1 MTAAGRWKPQTINH
15 VLKTLKKLLN
25 DAVLD
30 GYLESNPAL
39 SVKPV
44 PMPQQ
49 EMDFLD
55 PEELRLFLDHANPH
69 YRPLFLCA
77 MLTGLRRGE
86 LLALQWG
93 DIDFAKGQIRVRR
106 SLYQGQFIEPKS
118 ERSRRTID
126 MAPML
131 IETLKSIPSR
141 FAGELVFCQEN
152 GKPLDPNN
160 LVKRE
165 FKRALRRAGLRDI
178 SFHSLR
184 HSFTALLIEADQNPK
199 YIQTQ
204 LGHASIRT
212 TMDRYG
218 HLLRGE
224 NPEASKRLQAVF
236 LEENGSKVVADEAA
250 GR

>member
-1 MTAAGRWKPQTINH
+1 MDGALVEEGD
-15 VLKTLKKLLN
+15 VL
-25 DAVLD
+25 A
-30 GYLESNPAL
+30 
-39 SVKPV
+39 
-44 PMPQQ
+44 
-49 EMDFLD
+49 
-55 PEELRLFLDHANPH
+55 DH
-69 YRPLFLCA
+69 PLFEMPFFA
-77 MLTGLRRGE
+77 
-86 LLALQWG
+86 LLPNEG
-93 DIDFAKGQIRVRR
+93 VGQPLGVIRLGVVLAQVRPPPF
-106 SLYQGQFIEPKS
+106 SQ
-118 ERSRRTID
+118 
-126 MAPML
+126 A
-131 IETLKSIPSR
+131 
-141 FAGELVFCQEN
+141 N

-204 LGHASIRT
+204 LGHASIKT

-218 HLLRGE
+218 HLVRGE

-236 LEENGSKVVADEAA
+236 LEENGSKVVADEAV